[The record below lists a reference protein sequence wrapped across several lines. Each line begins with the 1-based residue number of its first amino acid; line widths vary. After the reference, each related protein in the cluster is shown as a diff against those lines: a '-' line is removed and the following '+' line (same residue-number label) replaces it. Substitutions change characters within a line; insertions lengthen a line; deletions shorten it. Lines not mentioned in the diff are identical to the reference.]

1 MPDRGFRRD
10 GRATASVFTDPRGTL
25 TLVPFEEI
33 PFAPIRVY
41 VLHSMPAGARRGG
54 HACRVQRRLLVGLT
68 GRCTVVLDDGRHSR
82 RRSLGGGDMLLIEP
96 GTWHEIE
103 TVDDAAAILVFADGA
118 YDPTDYITDR
128 SQVRLAA
135 EHGRRTPT
143 RPERRSARR
152 RRAG

>member
-1 MPDRGFRRD
+1 VPHRGSTGDERGTAPVFR
-10 GRATASVFTDPRGTL
+10 DPRGTL

-33 PFAPIRVY
+33 PFTPIRAY

-68 GRCTVVLDDGRHSR
+68 GRSTVVLDDGRDPR
-82 RRSLGGGDMLLIEP
+82 EQSLGGGETLLIEP

-103 TVDDAAAILVFADGA
+103 TLDDEAAILVFADGA
-118 YDPTDYITDR
+118 YDPGDYIADR

-135 EHGRRTPT
+135 STAAETDAT
-143 RPERRSARR
+143 
-152 RRAG
+152 